1 MAGAERAHDEPPK
14 RGWMSSDLL
23 RAALLLV
30 GVWVVMHGIW
40 MLRPLVIIALLGILL
55 GIALTPIVD
64 WMHERLRFKRGIAAA
79 TVMLTIIGL
88 FVLGGFLLAP
98 AIREQ
103 AAELRE
109 QLPNAIERVDEW
121 IPIPMAGFGGADA
134 DANGEQPEAGV
145 AEQPAPD
152 PANGEQQRRFELP
165 DVGDGG
171 VVSRI
176 AQFVLPALSRT
187 VEAVAGLFLI
197 LFIGMYFA
205 ADPGIYRRGVLHLVP
220 HQHRDRARDVLREL
234 GIALRAWMV
243 ARLLSMLAV
252 GILTA
257 GLLYLI
263 GIRLALVLGLIA
275 GIFEFV
281 PFFGP
286 LVAAIPAIGIGLL
299 DSPQTALWV
308 LIAFVAIQQLES
320 AVISPLLLKN
330 RVHIPPMLTIIFVP
344 AMTIFFGMAGVLI
357 AEPLLVIAL
366 VLTQML
372 YVKDVVGDDVRE
384 EEK

>member
-1 MAGAERAHDEPPK
+1 
-14 RGWMSSDLL
+14 MSSDLL

-30 GVWVVMHGIW
+30 GVWVVMRGIW
-40 MLRPLVIIALLGILL
+40 MLRPLVIIVLLGILL

-88 FVLGGFLLAP
+88 LVLGGFLLAP
-98 AIREQ
+98 AVREQ
-103 AAELRE
+103 AAELGE

-121 IPIPMAGFGGADA
+121 IPIPMGRFGGADA
-134 DANGEQPEAGV
+134 EANGEQPGEGV
-145 AEQPAPD
+145 AEQPAQT
-152 PANGEQQRRFELP
+152 GEQAAQDREKGEEQRRFAFPEA
-165 DVGDGG
+165 GDGG
-171 VVSRI
+171 LVSRI
-176 AQFVLPALSRT
+176 AQFILPALSRT

-205 ADPGIYRRGVLHLVP
+205 SDPGIYRRGVLHLVP

-257 GLLYLI
+257 GVLYLI